1 MKSQFLIQTLETVH
15 TERPEPTEGCCVQVN
30 IVIIISILRR
40 CGAIFVCVISQKL

>member
-15 TERPEPTEGCCVQVN
+15 TERPEPTEGCCVQD